1 MDVSTMKLTYDK
13 LMKLPIHSWSAE
25 YKLALSELVD
35 VLSDI
40 ISNDLLLRWRMNA
53 TFKGRGVL
61 QLPDDGTSISNWL
74 KIQFNNHPEKLNIFW
89 RILEDQAKASEND
102 LKIAEEVKTLIRNNP
117 IGCIFIMAP
126 TS

>member
-1 MDVSTMKLTYDK
+1 MDTSTMKLTYDK
-13 LMKLPIHSWSAE
+13 LMKSPIHSWSSE

-89 RILEDQAKASEND
+89 RILEDQSKASEND
-102 LKIAEEVKTLIRNNP
+102 LKIAEEVKTLISNNP
-117 IGCIFIMAP
+117 IGCIFIMTP